1 MLQKDEGEA
10 GAYNVHVQGLK
21 RTCKEKKAR
30 QGLAKATKSSTYTVG
45 LKESKF
51 PGATRSWQCKTYHG
65 QTWSDLG
72 WLGLTGVTS
81 VGQRLERADRG

>member
-1 MLQKDEGEA
+1 MFKKVKCYKKMKGKQELTI
-10 GAYNVHVQGLK
+10 NVHVQGLK

-51 PGATRSWQCKTYHG
+51 PGATRS
-65 QTWSDLG
+65 
-72 WLGLTGVTS
+72 
-81 VGQRLERADRG
+81 